1 MRLLVV
7 ALAALVLAGPAAAAD
22 RQVLFG
28 DAFRLEAADPGPFDR
43 LADGRLACLSDACA
57 GKTVDVAG
65 VAVQVLPRVD
75 AKQVAAPKP
84 PYRAPT
90 VLPPARGRGAAS
102 ALLFAGAAVLLL
114 LAAALV
120 AAELR
125 RRRGHAPVDRLR
137 RALRLVR
144 ESAARAPVD
153 RRRALDHLA
162 ATLGDVP
169 PAERATRLA
178 WARPEPEP
186 AATRGIADEVAR

>member
-7 ALAALVLAGPAAAAD
+7 ALASLVLAAPAAAAD

-28 DAFRLEAADPGPFDR
+28 DGFRLDAAGPGPFDR
-43 LADGRLACLSDACA
+43 LSDGRLACLSDACA
-57 GKTVDVAG
+57 GKTVTVAG
-65 VAVQVLPRVD
+65 VTVEVLPRVT

-90 VLPPARGRGAAS
+90 AVPPAGGPGAES
-102 ALLFAGAAVLLL
+102 SLLFAGAALLLL

-120 AAELR
+120 AGELR
-125 RRRGHAPVDRLR
+125 GRRDHAPVDRLR

-144 ESAARAPVD
+144 ESASRAPGD